1 MNLALEAAR
10 RPVCSCATFRRV
22 SRLPTLPPPPEMTD
36 SLRSQVARVQ
46 GTGYHA
52 LNSGVLSVL
61 PMLPSQCPC
70 STPHSPK

>member
-10 RPVCSCATFRRV
+10 RPVCSCATFRRA
-22 SRLPTLPPPPEMTD
+22 SRLPTLPPEMTA

-46 GTGYHA
+46 GTRYHA

-70 STPHSPK
+70 NTPHSPK